1 MDDESKE
8 LLRRMAELQA
18 EQTELLKK
26 HLPSMWR
33 RVRFS
38 LLGLLLLMTFVAG
51 GLGFTA
57 WSVRSLRKP
66 AVPTLTLSASSG
78 TLSVKTSS
86 DTWGAPAPTL
96 NTSGTY
102 GTGTYEAYS
111 SPPGTNGFINT
122 RFELSK

>member
-8 LLRRMAELQA
+8 LLRRITQLQA

-26 HLPSMWR
+26 YLPSMWR

-51 GLGFTA
+51 GLGFTV
-57 WSVRSLRKP
+57 WSVRSLQKP
-66 AVPTLTLSASSG
+66 AMPTLTLSGSSG
-78 TLSVKTSS
+78 KLNVTTSS
-86 DTWGAPAPTL
+86 GTWGAPPVI
-96 NTSGTY
+96 
-102 GTGTYEAYS
+102 TGQMYETYS
-111 SPPGTNGFINT
+111 SPPGANGFINT